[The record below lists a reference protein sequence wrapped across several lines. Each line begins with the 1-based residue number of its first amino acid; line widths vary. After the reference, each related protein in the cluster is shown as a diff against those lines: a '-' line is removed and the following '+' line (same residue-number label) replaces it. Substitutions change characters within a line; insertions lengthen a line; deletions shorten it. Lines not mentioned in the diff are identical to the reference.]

1 MVNTIIRSA
10 FLLLLA
16 SAVTACGFHLR
27 GNIPLSD
34 GIKNMYVVA
43 PEGTFK
49 DELESLL
56 TRAGATIATAEGG
69 ADVILNVTQAALQR
83 KVGTLDS
90 LGKANSYT
98 LIFRVTYSLSDQQGN
113 KLRKITDIKSIRQYD
128 FNPELVV
135 EAESE
140 EAELRESMEQEA
152 SLQVVRQL
160 SSITDFNPK

>member
-90 LGKANSYT
+90 LGK
-98 LIFRVTYSLSDQQGN
+98 D
-113 KLRKITDIKSIRQYD
+113 
-128 FNPELVV
+128 LV
-135 EAESE
+135 
-140 EAELRESMEQEA
+140 
-152 SLQVVRQL
+152 
-160 SSITDFNPK
+160 SSRLLGFP